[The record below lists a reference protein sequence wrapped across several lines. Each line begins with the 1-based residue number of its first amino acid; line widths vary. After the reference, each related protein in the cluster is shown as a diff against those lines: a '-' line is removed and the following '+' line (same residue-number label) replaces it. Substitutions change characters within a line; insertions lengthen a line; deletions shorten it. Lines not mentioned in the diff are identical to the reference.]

1 MGCSLSSLRPPDRD
15 VPGLRSR
22 HGAPH
27 VDQVLLGVDLDDLQV
42 LGGHP
47 LAAHPAGHPH
57 AREDSGRIG
66 RRADRTRRAVEHRAV
81 RAAAASEVVAL
92 HGALKALA
100 LAGADDVH
108 VVLLVEH
115 RGLDL
120 VPGLELLAGVET
132 EFLQLADRRHAGLL
146 EVAGLWLIRLRRLLL
161 DEADLHRLIAIDVGR
176 LALYHQ
182 AGAGLDHRHRD
193 HRPVLD
199 VDLRHPHLA
208 SQDSFHGVPLL
219 AIPGG
224 YLPNALIS
232 TSTPAG
238 SSSFIS
244 ASTVWLV
251 GSKMS
256 SSRLCVRIS
265 NCSRD
270 FLSTCGERFTVY
282 REM

>member
-1 MGCSLSSLRPPDRD
+1 MMIDPLRASRSAPLRPPDRD

-57 AREDSGRIG
+57 AREHSRGVG
-66 RRADRTRRAVEHRAV
+66 RRADRARRAVEHRAV
-81 RAAAASEVVAL
+81 RAAAAGEVVTL
-92 HGALKALA
+92 HGALKTLA
-100 LAGADDVH
+100 LAGADHVH
-108 VVLLVEH
+108 VVLLVED

-120 VPGLELLAGVET
+120 VAGLELLAGVEA
-132 EFLQLADRRHAGLL
+132 ELLQLADRRHAGLA
-146 EVAGLWLIRLRRLLL
+146 EVPLLRLIRLRRLLL
-161 DEADLHRLIAIDVGR
+161 DETDLHRLIPIGIGR

-182 AGAGLDHRHRD
+182 AGAGLHHRHRV

-208 SQDSFHGVPLL
+208 YQDSFHGYSP
-219 AIPGG
+219 
-224 YLPNALIS
+224 YFPNALSS

-256 SSRLCVRIS
+256 SSRL
-265 NCSRD
+265 
-270 FLSTCGERFTVY
+270 
-282 REM
+282 